1 MIEFKYQKRKEVL
14 MKEVTRYK
22 NEMNTLSIGKW
33 TAEEMN
39 FLFAILTQVRDEG
52 CKELKF
58 DTYDLRE
65 YVKFDPNKPDR
76 WNNTMISV
84 SKKLSQLVYF
94 HTENNIFKAMPLF
107 QEFTVDLD
115 TQSVTV
121 EVSRKMEY
129 ILNKLNIDTGNWTQ
143 FEFFEFAT
151 LKSVYSKT
159 VYRFLKQYRKTG
171 FWKVSLEDFKSLLSI
186 PESYQ
191 ASNIDNRVL
200 KPVMK
205 ELPSIFKGLKVHKIK
220 SRRRGNQLLGY
231 EFTFQKESTQNWI
244 DDKFDNSGKSK
255 NAPPGSKTPD
265 WYDPN
270 YKNATTSEEQK
281 ELERLKKELSES
293 MKK

>member
-1 MIEFKYQKRKEVL
+1 
-14 MKEVTRYK
+14 MKEVARYK

-65 YVKFDPNKPDR
+65 YVEFDRTQPQR
-76 WNNTMISV
+76 WNKTMIAV
-84 SKKLSQLVYF
+84 TKKISQLVYF
-94 HTENNIFKAMPLF
+94 NMEDNVFEAMPLF
-107 QEFTVDLD
+107 RKFSVKLD
-115 TQSVTV
+115 EQVVTV
-121 EVSRKMEY
+121 RVSEEMEY
-129 ILNKLNIDTGNWTQ
+129 ILNKLRIDTGNWTQ

-151 LKSVYSKT
+151 LISVYSKT

-244 DDKFDNSGKSK
+244 DDKYDKSG
-255 NAPPGSKTPD
+255 NAKKTPVGSKIPD
-265 WYDPN
+265 WYDPD
-270 YKNATTSEEQK
+270 YKNATTPKEQK
-281 ELERLKKELSES
+281 ELERLKKELSDS

>member
-159 VYRFLKQYRKTG
+159 VYRF
-171 FWKVSLEDFKSLLSI
+171 
-186 PESYQ
+186 
-191 ASNIDNRVL
+191 
-200 KPVMK
+200 
-205 ELPSIFKGLKVHKIK
+205 
-220 SRRRGNQLLGY
+220 
-231 EFTFQKESTQNWI
+231 
-244 DDKFDNSGKSK
+244 
-255 NAPPGSKTPD
+255 
-265 WYDPN
+265 
-270 YKNATTSEEQK
+270 
-281 ELERLKKELSES
+281 
-293 MKK
+293 

>member
-1 MIEFKYQKRKEVL
+1 
-14 MKEVTRYK
+14 MKEITRYK

-52 CKELKF
+52 CKTLTF

-65 YVKFDPNKPDR
+65 YVKFDKTQPQR
-76 WNNTMISV
+76 WNNTMKSVV
-84 SKKLSQLVYF
+84 SKIAQLVYL
-94 HTENNIFKAMPLF
+94 HEDENIFRALPLF
-107 QEFTVDLD
+107 REFSVDLNK
-115 TQSVTV
+115 QVVTV
-121 EVSRKMEY
+121 RVSDEMEY
-129 ILNKLNIDTGNWTQ
+129 ILNKLNINTGNWTQ

-151 LKSVYSKT
+151 LKSVYSKS
-159 VYRFLKQYRKTG
+159 VFRFLKQYRKTG
-171 FWKVSLEDFKSLLSI
+171 FWKVDLADFKKLLNV

-191 ASNIDNRVL
+191 ASDLDKRVL
-200 KPVMK
+200 KPVMN

-231 EFTFQKESTQNWI
+231 EFTFQKETTQKWI
-244 DDKFDNSGKSK
+244 DDKFDNTEKNKNVPPSSK
-255 NAPPGSKTPD
+255 IPE

-270 YKNATTSEEQK
+270 YKNETTSESLK
-281 ELERLKKELSES
+281 ELERIRQEFLDK

>member
-1 MIEFKYQKRKEVL
+1 MIEFKYRNRKEVL

-65 YVKFDPNKPDR
+65 YVEFDRTQPQR
-76 WNNTMISV
+76 WNKTMIAV
-84 SKKLSQLVYF
+84 TKKISQLVYF
-94 HTENNIFKAMPLF
+94 NMEDNVFEAMPLF
-107 QEFTVDLD
+107 RKFSVKLD
-115 TQSVTV
+115 EQIVTV
-121 EVSRKMEY
+121 RVSEEMEY

-231 EFTFQKESTQNWI
+231 EFTFQKKALKTGLMTNTINQETQ
-244 DDKFDNSGKSK
+244 KT
-255 NAPPGSKTPD
+255 PVGSKIPD
-265 WYDPN
+265 WYDPD
-270 YKNATTSEEQK
+270 YKNETTPESQK
-281 ELERLKKELSES
+281 ELERIKQES
-293 MKK
+293 LDKMKN

>member
-1 MIEFKYQKRKEVL
+1 
-14 MKEVTRYK
+14 
-22 NEMNTLSIGKW
+22 
-33 TAEEMN
+33 
-39 FLFAILTQVRDEG
+39 
-52 CKELKF
+52 
-58 DTYDLRE
+58 
-65 YVKFDPNKPDR
+65 
-76 WNNTMISV
+76 MISV

-171 FWKVSLEDFKSLLSI
+171 FWKVGLEDFKSLLSI
-186 PESYQ
+186 PSSYQ
-191 ASNIDNRVL
+191 TSNIDNRVL
-200 KPVMK
+200 KPVMN
-205 ELPSIFKGLKVHKIK
+205 ELPLIFKGLKVHKIK

-231 EFTFQKESTQNWI
+231 EFTFQKKAPKTGLMTSMITQ
-244 DDKFDNSGKSK
+244 KSQ
-255 NAPPGSKTPD
+255 NAPLAVKLQTGITLITKMQRHQ
-265 WYDPN
+265 
-270 YKNATTSEEQK
+270 KNK
-281 ELERLKKELSES
+281 RN
-293 MKK
+293 

>member
-1 MIEFKYQKRKEVL
+1 

-58 DTYDLRE
+58 DSYDLRE
-65 YVKFDPNKPDR
+65 YVNFDPKKPER

-107 QEFTVDLD
+107 QEFTVDLE
-115 TQSVTV
+115 TQSVIV

-151 LKSVYSKT
+151 LKSVYSKS
-159 VYRFLKQYRKTG
+159 VFRFLKQYRKTG
-171 FWKVSLEDFKSLLSI
+171 FWKIDFDDFRKLLNI
-186 PESYQ
+186 PESYKPTH
-191 ASNIDNRVL
+191 IDSRVL
-200 KPVMK
+200 KPVMN

-231 EFTFQKESTQNWI
+231 EFTFQKESTQKWI
-244 DDKFDNSGKSK
+244 DDKFDTAGKDK
-255 NAPPGSKTPD
+255 KAKAGSKTPN
-265 WYDPN
+265 WYNPN
-270 YKNATTSEEQK
+270 YKNETTAEQLEEMQK
-281 ELERLKKELSES
+281 IKEKALKQ
-293 MKK
+293 

>member
-1 MIEFKYQKRKEVL
+1 

-22 NEMNTLSIGKW
+22 NEINTLSIGKW

-52 CKELKF
+52 CKTLTF

-65 YVKFDPNKPDR
+65 YVKFDRTQPQR
-76 WNNTMISV
+76 WNNTMKSVV
-84 SKKLSQLVYF
+84 SKIAQLVYL
-94 HTENNIFKAMPLF
+94 HEDENIFRALPLF
-107 QEFTVDLD
+107 REFSVDSNK
-115 TQSVTV
+115 QVVTV
-121 EVSRKMEY
+121 RVSEEMEY

-231 EFTFQKESTQNWI
+231 EFTFQKETTQKWI
-244 DDKFDNSGKSK
+244 DDKFGNAGETK
-255 NAPPGSKTPD
+255 NAPPGSKTPE
-265 WYDPN
+265 WYDPD
-270 YKNATTSEEQK
+270 YKNETTPESQK
-281 ELERLKKELSES
+281 ELERIKQES
-293 MKK
+293 LDRMKN

>member
-1 MIEFKYQKRKEVL
+1 

-52 CKELKF
+52 CKEIKF

-65 YVKFDPNKPDR
+65 YVKFDPKKPER

-115 TQSVTV
+115 TQSVIV

-171 FWKVSLEDFKSLLSI
+171 FWKVDLEDFRNLLSI
-186 PESYQ
+186 PKSYKPTH
-191 ASNIDNRVL
+191 IDSRVL
-200 KPVMK
+200 KPVMT

-231 EFTFQKESTQNWI
+231 EFTFQKESSQNWI
-244 DDKFDNSGKSK
+244 DDKYDNSGKTK
-255 NAPPGSKTPD
+255 NAPPGSKIPD
-265 WYDPN
+265 WYDPD
-270 YKNATTSEEQK
+270 YKNETTPESQK
-281 ELERLKKELSES
+281 ELERIKQKSLDK
-293 MKK
+293 MKN

>member
-1 MIEFKYQKRKEVL
+1 
-14 MKEVTRYK
+14 MKEVARYK

-65 YVKFDPNKPDR
+65 YVEFDRTQPKR
-76 WNNTMISV
+76 WNKTMIAV
-84 SKKLSQLVYF
+84 TKKISQLVYF
-94 HTENNIFKAMPLF
+94 NMEDNVFEAMPLF
-107 QEFTVDLD
+107 RKFSVKLD
-115 TQSVTV
+115 EQVVTV
-121 EVSRKMEY
+121 RVSEEMEY
-129 ILNKLNIDTGNWTQ
+129 ILNKLRIDTGNWTQ

-151 LKSVYSKT
+151 LISVYSKT

-171 FWKVSLEDFKSLLSI
+171 FWKVSLEDFKSLLSV
-186 PESYQ
+186 PKSY
-191 ASNIDNRVL
+191 SPSDIDKRVL

-205 ELPSIFKGLKVHKIK
+205 ELPSIFKGLKIHKIK

-244 DDKFDNSGKSK
+244 DDKYDKSG
-255 NAPPGSKTPD
+255 NAKKTPVGSKIPD
-265 WYDPN
+265 WYDPD
-270 YKNATTSEEQK
+270 YKNATTPKEQK
-281 ELERLKKELSES
+281 ELERLKKELSDS

>member
-1 MIEFKYQKRKEVL
+1 

-65 YVKFDPNKPDR
+65 YVEFDRTQPKR
-76 WNNTMISV
+76 WNKTMIAV
-84 SKKLSQLVYF
+84 TKKISQLVYF
-94 HTENNIFKAMPLF
+94 NMEDNVFEAMPLF
-107 QEFTVDLD
+107 RKFSVKLD
-115 TQSVTV
+115 EQVVTV
-121 EVSRKMEY
+121 RVSEEMEY
-129 ILNKLNIDTGNWTQ
+129 ILNKLRIDTGNWTQ

-151 LKSVYSKT
+151 LISVYSKT

-171 FWKVSLEDFKSLLSI
+171 FWKVSLEDFKSLLSV
-186 PESYQ
+186 PKSY
-191 ASNIDNRVL
+191 SPSDIDKRVL

-205 ELPSIFKGLKVHKIK
+205 ELPSIFKGLKIHKIK

-231 EFTFQKESTQNWI
+231 EFTFQKETTQKWI
-244 DDKFDNSGKSK
+244 DDKFGNAGETK
-255 NAPPGSKTPD
+255 NAPPGSKTPE
-265 WYDPN
+265 WYDPD
-270 YKNATTSEEQK
+270 YKNETTPESQK
-281 ELERLKKELSES
+281 ELERIKQES
-293 MKK
+293 LDRMKN

>member
-1 MIEFKYQKRKEVL
+1 

-65 YVKFDPNKPDR
+65 YVKFDPKKPER

-84 SKKLSQLVYF
+84 TKKISQLVYF
-94 HTENNIFKAMPLF
+94 NMENNVFEAMPLF
-107 QEFTVDLD
+107 RKFSVKLD
-115 TQSVTV
+115 EQVVTV
-121 EVSRKMEY
+121 RVSEEMEY

-171 FWKVSLEDFKSLLSI
+171 FWKVDLKDFRNLLSI

-200 KPVMK
+200 KPVMN

-231 EFTFQKESTQNWI
+231 EFTFQKESTQNWR
-244 DDKFDNSGKSK
+244 DDKFDNAGSSK
-255 NAPPGSKTPD
+255 NALPGSKVPD
-265 WYDPN
+265 WYDPD
-270 YKNATTSEEQK
+270 YKNETTAEEQK
-281 ELERLKKELSES
+281 ELERIKKELSDS

>member
-1 MIEFKYQKRKEVL
+1 
-14 MKEVTRYK
+14 
-22 NEMNTLSIGKW
+22 MNTLSIGKW

-65 YVKFDPNKPDR
+65 YVEFDRTQPQR
-76 WNNTMISV
+76 WNKTMIAV
-84 SKKLSQLVYF
+84 TKKISQLVYF
-94 HTENNIFKAMPLF
+94 NMEDNVFEAMPLF
-107 QEFTVDLD
+107 RKFSVKLD
-115 TQSVTV
+115 EQIVTV
-121 EVSRKMEY
+121 RVSEEMEY

-200 KPVMK
+200 NQVMK
-205 ELPSIFKGLKVHKIK
+205 ELPSIFKGLKIHKIK

-231 EFTFQKESTQNWI
+231 EFTFQKESTQKWL
-244 DDKFDNSGKSK
+244 DDKFDNAEK
-255 NAPPGSKTPD
+255 NKNVPPGSKTPD
-265 WYDPN
+265 WYDPD
-270 YKNATTSEEQK
+270 YKNETTPESIK
-281 ELERLKKELSES
+281 ELERIKQES
-293 MKK
+293 LNRMKN

>member
-1 MIEFKYQKRKEVL
+1 
-14 MKEVTRYK
+14 MKEMTRYK

-65 YVKFDPNKPDR
+65 YVKFDPKKPER

-151 LKSVYSKT
+151 LKSVYSKS
-159 VYRFLKQYRKTG
+159 VFRFLKQYRKTG
-171 FWKVSLEDFKSLLSI
+171 FWKVDLADFKKLLNV

-191 ASNIDNRVL
+191 ASDLDKRVL
-200 KPVMK
+200 KPVMN

-244 DDKFDNSGKSK
+244 DDKYDKSG
-255 NAPPGSKTPD
+255 NAKKTPVGSKIPD
-265 WYDPN
+265 WYDPD
-270 YKNATTSEEQK
+270 YKNETTPESQK
-281 ELERLKKELSES
+281 ELERIKQES
-293 MKK
+293 LDKMKN

>member
-1 MIEFKYQKRKEVL
+1 

-52 CKELKF
+52 CKEIKF

-65 YVKFDPNKPDR
+65 YVKFDPKKPER

-107 QEFTVDLD
+107 QVHRWLRYTKRDCW
-115 TQSVTV
+115 SI
-121 EVSRKMEY
+121 KKNGIY
-129 ILNKLNIDTGNWTQ
+129 LNKLNIDTGNWTQ

-159 VYRFLKQYRKTG
+159 VYRFPKA
-171 FWKVSLEDFKSLLSI
+171 I
-186 PESYQ
+186 P
-191 ASNIDNRVL
+191 
-200 KPVMK
+200 
-205 ELPSIFKGLKVHKIK
+205 
-220 SRRRGNQLLGY
+220 
-231 EFTFQKESTQNWI
+231 
-244 DDKFDNSGKSK
+244 
-255 NAPPGSKTPD
+255 
-265 WYDPN
+265 
-270 YKNATTSEEQK
+270 
-281 ELERLKKELSES
+281 
-293 MKK
+293 

>member
-1 MIEFKYQKRKEVL
+1 

-52 CKELKF
+52 CKEIKF

-65 YVKFDPNKPDR
+65 YVKFDPKKPER

-115 TQSVTV
+115 TQSVIV

-171 FWKVSLEDFKSLLSI
+171 FWKVDLEDFRNLLSI
-186 PESYQ
+186 PKSYKPTH
-191 ASNIDNRVL
+191 IDSRVL
-200 KPVMK
+200 KPVMT

-231 EFTFQKESTQNWI
+231 EFTFQKESSQNWI
-244 DDKFDNSGKSK
+244 DDKYDNSGKTK
-255 NAPPGSKTPD
+255 MLPLAVELQTGITLITKTKPL
-265 WYDPN
+265 
-270 YKNATTSEEQK
+270 QK
-281 ELERLKKELSES
+281 TKKCLKELSKS
-293 MKK
+293 L

>member
-1 MIEFKYQKRKEVL
+1 
-14 MKEVTRYK
+14 
-22 NEMNTLSIGKW
+22 
-33 TAEEMN
+33 
-39 FLFAILTQVRDEG
+39 
-52 CKELKF
+52 
-58 DTYDLRE
+58 
-65 YVKFDPNKPDR
+65 
-76 WNNTMISV
+76 MISV

-171 FWKVSLEDFKSLLSI
+171 FWKVGLEDFKSLLSI
-186 PESYQ
+186 PSSYQ
-191 ASNIDNRVL
+191 TSNIDNRVL
-200 KPVMK
+200 KPVMN
-205 ELPSIFKGLKVHKIK
+205 ELPLIFKGLKVHKIK

-231 EFTFQKESTQNWI
+231 EFTFQKKAPKTGLMTSMITQEKPKMLPW
-244 DDKFDNSGKSK
+244 
-255 NAPPGSKTPD
+255 
-265 WYDPN
+265 
-270 YKNATTSEEQK
+270 Q
-281 ELERLKKELSES
+281 
-293 MKK
+293 

>member
-1 MIEFKYQKRKEVL
+1 

-52 CKELKF
+52 CKEIKF

-65 YVKFDPNKPDR
+65 YVKFDPKKPER

-115 TQSVTV
+115 TQSVIV

-171 FWKVSLEDFKSLLSI
+171 FWKVDLEDFRNLLSI
-186 PESYQ
+186 PKSYKPTH
-191 ASNIDNRVL
+191 IDSRVL
-200 KPVMK
+200 KPVMT
-205 ELPSIFKGLKVHKIK
+205 ELPSIFKGLKVHKINHDVEAISFWDMNSLSK
-220 SRRRGNQLLGY
+220 KKAPKTGLMTSMITQEKPKMLPLAVELQTGITLITKTKPL
-231 EFTFQKESTQNWI
+231 QKT
-244 DDKFDNSGKSK
+244 KKC
-255 NAPPGSKTPD
+255 
-265 WYDPN
+265 
-270 YKNATTSEEQK
+270 
-281 ELERLKKELSES
+281 LKELSKS
-293 MKK
+293 L